1 MATEPSEPTPD
12 DVKDDDQSIKVMT
25 QIISFIQKR
34 GYSPGERLPSERDLA
49 ERFSVGRGLIREA
62 LTTLET
68 VRYLERRPN
77 SGVFLHRLPS
87 EMSLEALSL
96 YSTLGL
102 PLAPRDMAESLEVRR
117 ILEVKAVTIACDRR
131 VQSDIDT
138 MKALLAASE
147 EAIAKGES
155 IATLDYEFHLA
166 IFKATRNSIFVRIVR
181 PFYTILIDPR
191 KAFFKNPENCRISH
205 SHHVQIVDAIIA
217 RDSARAVA
225 VMEEHI
231 GRVEKYY
238 VEQADSMSSEPPA
251 AAAR

>member
-1 MATEPSEPTPD
+1 MATETAENASET
-12 DVKDDDQSIKVMT
+12 KDDDQSIKVMT

-96 YSTLGL
+96 YSSLGL
-102 PLAPRDMAESLEVRR
+102 PLAKQDMTESLEVRR
-117 ILEVKAVTIACDRR
+117 ILEVKAVKIACERR
-131 VQSDIDT
+131 SQNDIDALQAVLDASQ
-138 MKALLAASE
+138 KAIDEGL
-147 EAIAKGES
+147 S
-155 IATLDYEFHLA
+155 IATLDYEFHIS
-166 IFKATRNSIFVRIVR
+166 IFKATHNNIFVRIVR
-181 PFYTILIDPR
+181 PFYNILIDPR

-205 SHHVQIVDAIIA
+205 SHHVKIVEAIVA
-217 RDSARAVA
+217 RDVPRAIQM
-225 VMEEHI
+225 MEEHI
-231 GRVEKYY
+231 GRVEQYY
-238 VEQADSMSSEPPA
+238 IENTDTMSPVT
-251 AAAR
+251 